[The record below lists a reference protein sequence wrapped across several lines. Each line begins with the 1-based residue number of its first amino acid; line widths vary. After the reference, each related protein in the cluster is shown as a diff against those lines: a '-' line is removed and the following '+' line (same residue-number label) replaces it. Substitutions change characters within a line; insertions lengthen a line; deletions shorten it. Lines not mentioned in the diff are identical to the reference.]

1 LSLIWENSTN
11 HKNLLYDLVGVT
23 VMITKNAAIATFLFI
38 IMSCS
43 LVAGVFAQQPGAYVG
58 VSTGD
63 VFKYDTIYNWKS
75 TNPADTVP
83 KIYTEYNQT
92 DYLQVNVTAT
102 TGSLVIFQ
110 TALKFLNGSEVALN
124 PGVGFN
130 DVSIGNSSLNTFIYF
145 YAANLSA
152 GSPLFPEVMDLPWTI
167 NQTIFRNYGGNNFR
181 ATNHYNFV
189 RTDLIDETYTSVD
202 VYFDKETGVLVEA
215 NMIDVYSDTPSQ
227 TVTTHM
233 MLTESSLWEISQM
246 PTSTTSIS
254 PSQNNTASPPQNDGE
269 TPTVEGFD
277 TLLIVLVVIFAVII
291 IIIIFILLTRRPKT
305 ARKPNVPPTVT
316 VAKTIA
322 TTTYTSDN
330 PGIIKCSNCGY
341 ENPEVNE
348 FCGKCG
354 NPLHK

>member
-1 LSLIWENSTN
+1 M
-11 HKNLLYDLVGVT
+11 V
-23 VMITKNAAIATFLFI
+23 TKNAAIATFLFI

-110 TALKFLNGSEVALN
+110 TTIKFLNGSEVALN
-124 PGVGFN
+124 PGVSFN
-130 DVSIGNSSLNTFIYF
+130 DVSIGNSSHNTFIYF

-152 GSPLFPEVMDLPWTI
+152 GSPLFPEVMELPWTI
-167 NQTIFRNYGGNNFR
+167 NQTIFRDYGNNNFR

-189 RTDLIDETYTSVD
+189 RTDLVGETYTSVD

-227 TVTTHM
+227 TITTHI
-233 MLTESSLWEISQM
+233 MLTESSLWEISQI
-246 PTSTTSIS
+246 PTPTTSTS
-254 PSQNNTASPPQNDGE
+254 PGQNTNTTNPPQTDGE
-269 TPTVEGFD
+269 TPTAEGFD